1 MLAPA
6 HAAGNSQGDWKKK
19 LMSEKVAFLTIEMGI
34 TPEEAQAFW
43 PVYNQ
48 VSKERDEAMRSV
60 FQSFKALEDA
70 VSAGKP
76 EKEISKLLNE
86 YMKALEQQGKIESEA
101 GAKYEKVLPVDK
113 LAKLYVG
120 EEKFRRQQV
129 RRLNAMPEGR
139 R

>member
-1 MLAPA
+1 M
-6 HAAGNSQGDWKKK
+6 
-19 LMSEKVAFLTIEMGI
+19 
-34 TPEEAQAFW
+34 
-43 PVYNQ
+43 
-48 VSKERDEAMRSV
+48 
-60 FQSFKALEDA
+60 SFKALEDA